1 MVGRK
6 AAARVGVG
14 LLAAVV
20 AATRWAAGRRSSMVM
35 LKMNVVERR
44 KERRKG
50 REGMLVRRLV
60 GRAAAQGRGRDVFP
74 RGQGL
79 VLRGARVPSL
89 PHHLSVALDAAW
101 IQ

>member
-20 AATRWAAGRRSSMVM
+20 AATRRAAGRRSSMVM

-44 KERRKG
+44 KERREG

-60 GRAAAQGRGRDVFP
+60 GRAAARGEAW
-74 RGQGL
+74 
-79 VLRGARVPSL
+79 ARCVS
-89 PHHLSVALDAAW
+89 
-101 IQ
+101 